1 MLIKADQKKPD
12 HIQVYVSDDGHSI
25 NNIYKDMNITSEQTF
40 TIPFK
45 LSKKWTYKN
54 IAKW

>member
-45 LSKKWTYKN
+45 LSKKMD
-54 IAKW
+54 I